1 MSLNLVRRRGLA
13 GLAFLGAAILAAPS
27 EATSV
32 RQMNVV
38 DLLEHS
44 ATIVAGNVE
53 KVSDGF
59 DANGVPYTE
68 VTLKVTDPIRG
79 AQGDHHTFR
88 QYGLTTTR
96 KERDGRILMAGAPE
110 GWPTWH
116 VGETAVVFLYP
127 KAKQTGLQTT
137 VGLGYG
143 KMSVGNGRALNGY
156 DNEGLFRNVKV
167 KSGVLTDE
175 ERAMFTTVKGPVD
188 AEALR
193 GMLRRAVAEKWVES
207 GRISNAKR

>member
-1 MSLNLVRRRGLA
+1 MSLNRVRRRGLA
-13 GLAFLGAAILAAPS
+13 GLVFLGAAILAAPS

-79 AQGDHHTFR
+79 AQGDHHTLR
-88 QYGLTTTR
+88 PQPHGGSIVTR
-96 KERDGRILMAGAPE
+96 SDIL
-110 GWPTWH
+110 
-116 VGETAVVFLYP
+116 
-127 KAKQTGLQTT
+127 
-137 VGLGYG
+137 
-143 KMSVGNGRALNGY
+143 
-156 DNEGLFRNVKV
+156 
-167 KSGVLTDE
+167 
-175 ERAMFTTVKGPVD
+175 
-188 AEALR
+188 
-193 GMLRRAVAEKWVES
+193 
-207 GRISNAKR
+207 